1 VPSLARGESPMRK
14 YWWRFKVVRREL
26 EAKRAAGTLLG
37 IWLGLPERAIL
48 AAGKVVWLDPQ
59 LTVDGR
65 LRHGIQFIRF
75 GSDAS
80 LVGYRGYLTQIAPSQ
95 EA

>member
-1 VPSLARGESPMRK
+1 LLPEKL
-14 YWWRFKVVRREL
+14 
-26 EAKRAAGTLLG
+26 AAGTLLG

-65 LRHGIQFIRF
+65 LRRHGIQFVRF

-95 EA
+95 GS